1 VQGWVDN
8 RKDTDEKIRYA
19 NMIMSS
25 NDMKVFPYRFVVEN
39 DLDNEKC
46 DVLSLGVCL
55 YRILMEKFPFDE
67 INLRMQ
73 RDRIGKEDWSR
84 LWTVET

>member
-1 VQGWVDN
+1 
-8 RKDTDEKIRYA
+8 
-19 NMIMSS
+19 MSS
-25 NDMKVFPYRFVVEN
+25 NDMKVFPYRFIVEN

-55 YRILMEKFPFDE
+55 YRILMDKFPFDE
-67 INLRMQ
+67 NNLRMQ